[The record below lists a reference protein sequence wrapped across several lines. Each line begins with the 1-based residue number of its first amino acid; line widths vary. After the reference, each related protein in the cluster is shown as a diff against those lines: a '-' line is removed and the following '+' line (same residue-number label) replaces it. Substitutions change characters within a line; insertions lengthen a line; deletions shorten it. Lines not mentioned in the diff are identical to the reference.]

1 MGLSSPSRFAPAM
14 EWLEPLA
21 VAFGTIA
28 LAELADKTQLV
39 TISQACQY
47 SYAPVLAGS
56 ALALICVSALGVLG
70 GAALLL
76 VLPQEWLAI
85 VAGALFIAFG
95 AFMLYRRRKG
105 VGGGEGAVAKE
116 GRDGR
121 AVEAGECPPGQEG
134 AGAAAAPT
142 TSSWRVFGSTFGLV
156 ALAELGDKT
165 QLSVLALT
173 GEFANPWAVFVG
185 ASLGFVL
192 VCTVGVLGG
201 RLLSKRLGSGT
212 IELVAAVLFIVL
224 GAAFLAGALL
234 AL

>member
-1 MGLSSPSRFAPAM
+1 M

-28 LAELADKTQLV
+28 VAELADKTQLV
-39 TISQACQY
+39 TIGQACRY

-56 ALALICVSALGVLG
+56 ALALICVTALGVLG

-85 VAGALFIAFG
+85 IAGAMFIVFG
-95 AFMLYRRRKG
+95 AVMLLRRRMGRRMEGPKDE
-105 VGGGEGAVAKE
+105 VGGDA
-116 GRDGR
+116 
-121 AVEAGECPPGQEG
+121 AGECPPDRDGL
-134 AGAAAAPT
+134 AGATPQ
-142 TSSWRVFGSTFGLV
+142 SNWRVFGSTFGLV

-165 QLSVLALT
+165 QLGVIALT
-173 GEFANPWAVFVG
+173 GEYADPWAVFIG
-185 ASLGFVL
+185 ASVGFVV

-201 RLLSKRLGSGT
+201 RLLAKRLASGT
-212 IELVAAVLFIVL
+212 LELVAAALFVVL
-224 GAAFLAGALL
+224 GAVFLAGALL

>member
-1 MGLSSPSRFAPAM
+1 M

-39 TISQACQY
+39 TISQACRY

-76 VLPQEWLAI
+76 VLPREWLAI
-85 VAGALFIAFG
+85 IAGAMFIAFG
-95 AFMLYRRRKG
+95 AVMLYRLRR
-105 VGGGEGAVAKE
+105 GGRAGEGAGTGE
-116 GRDGR
+116 GDGR
-121 AVEAGECPPGQEG
+121 GARAAAMASAASVETVECPPGQEG
-134 AGAAAAPT
+134 AAAATAAPSM
-142 TSSWRVFGSTFGLV
+142 SSWRVFGSTFGLV

-165 QLSVLALT
+165 QLSVIALT
-173 GEFANPWAVFVG
+173 GEYANPWAVLIG
-185 ASLGFVL
+185 ASVGFVL

-201 RLLSKRLGSGT
+201 RLLARRLGSGRL
-212 IELVAAVLFIVL
+212 ELVAAALFIVL
-224 GAAFLAGALL
+224 GAVFLAGALL

>member
-1 MGLSSPSRFAPAM
+1 M

-28 LAELADKTQLV
+28 IAELADKTQLV
-39 TISQACQY
+39 TISQACRY

-85 VAGALFIAFG
+85 IAGAMFIVFG
-95 AFMLYRRRKG
+95 AVMLHKLRRGGRG
-105 VGGGEGAVAKE
+105 AEGGEAAG
-116 GRDGR
+116 
-121 AVEAGECPPGQEG
+121 AGECPPGQEG
-134 AGAAAAPT
+134 TSAATAPAM
-142 TSSWRVFGSTFGLV
+142 SSWRVFGSTFGLV

-165 QLSVLALT
+165 QLSVIALT
-173 GEFANPWAVFVG
+173 GEYANPWAVFIG
-185 ASLGFVL
+185 ASVGFVL

-201 RLLSKRLGSGT
+201 RLLAKRLGSGKL
-212 IELVAAVLFIVL
+212 ELLAAALFIIL
-224 GAAFLAGALL
+224 GVVFLAGALL

>member
-1 MGLSSPSRFAPAM
+1 M

-39 TISQACQY
+39 TISQACRY

-85 VAGALFIAFG
+85 VAGTMFVAFG
-95 AFMLYRRRKG
+95 AVMLYRHRR
-105 VGGGEGAVAKE
+105 GGRAGEGSVTEE
-116 GRDGR
+116 GKGRGAR
-121 AVEAGECPPGQEG
+121 AVEAGECPPDQGG
-134 AGAAAAPT
+134 AAGAPPI
-142 TSSWRVFGSTFGLV
+142 SSWRVFGSTFGLV

-165 QLSVLALT
+165 QLSVIALT
-173 GEFANPWAVFVG
+173 GEFANPWAVFIG
-185 ASLGFVL
+185 ASVGFAL

-201 RLLSKRLGSGT
+201 RLLARRLGSGRL
-212 IELVAAVLFIVL
+212 ELVAAALFIIL
-224 GAAFLAGALL
+224 GVAFLAGALL